1 MEYTNLVKQ
10 ILAQE
15 KNLTVFYNAAYLS
28 VETSGKMIES
38 VTIYHDGETLSVK
51 APVFIDATENG
62 DVLSLCGVP
71 YFLGSGDINVPDAY
85 MPVIFNFT
93 ISDVSWED
101 IKSITKHIQN
111 MDDFQSVLRQYE
123 RVSPKTKIPQL
134 SFIEQGDD
142 EVVVSGIRMRN
153 VNVDAPEMLQQAYND
168 ALIEAKMLTAFLKT
182 AFVPFENCSFKAGAS
197 EFYIPEYRHFEGR
210 YTLTVEDILENRDFP
225 TKVVMAQGAIDGEKF
240 VSANISEE
248 YTYILGNPVVYSIP
262 LECFITKNYDNML
275 MVGKKHHLPP
285 WLQQVRAEWLS
296 ALQVEKL
303 WELPQRTV
311 ILMI

>member
-1 MEYTNLVKQ
+1 MVFMPSFGDAGGNFSYEYTNLK
-10 ILAQE
+10 ILAR
-15 KNLTVFYNAAYLS
+15 KLTVFYNAAYLS

-142 EVVVSGIRMRN
+142 EVVVSGIRM
-153 VNVDAPEMLQQAYND
+153 
-168 ALIEAKMLTAFLKT
+168 
-182 AFVPFENCSFKAGAS
+182 
-197 EFYIPEYRHFEGR
+197 
-210 YTLTVEDILENRDFP
+210 
-225 TKVVMAQGAIDGEKF
+225 
-240 VSANISEE
+240 
-248 YTYILGNPVVYSIP
+248 
-262 LECFITKNYDNML
+262 
-275 MVGKKHHLPP
+275 
-285 WLQQVRAEWLS
+285 
-296 ALQVEKL
+296 
-303 WELPQRTV
+303 
-311 ILMI
+311 